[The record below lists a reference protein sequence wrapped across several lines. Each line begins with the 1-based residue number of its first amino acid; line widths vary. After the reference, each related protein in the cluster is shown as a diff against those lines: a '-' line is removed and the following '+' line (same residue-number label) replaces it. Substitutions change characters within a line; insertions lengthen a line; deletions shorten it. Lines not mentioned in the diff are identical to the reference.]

1 MAVLV
6 LLKERLIVMTA
17 EKREPGGKAKKA
29 LLVLLLFGFLTVAG
43 RILTLTEPNNFGYGL
58 LYHMAMAATIGGM
71 ADWFAVTAIFHR
83 PLGIAWRTEI
93 LKKNRQRIMEALVD
107 FCGRDLLGV
116 GKIKTIINRESV
128 SDMMI
133 TYIDERGGK
142 EKILAA
148 VEAAGVKTLAA
159 VDIDRLAME
168 LSPIITNIISSIP
181 TVKLVQH
188 GLNDLTDREIG
199 GPDTLASYGAKL
211 CRELLNN
218 EGTQQLLLTEAEGLR
233 RDYTSG
239 NPMREMALTMAKLT
253 PERIRELMN
262 EAADKKLTEMAQ
274 RGTPAHEQLVA
285 WISDKITAGEI
296 EGKLTAILTEKQQEL
311 ASPGLMA
318 GLLASLMRQSFG
330 EGTGD
335 SAGSTVWR
343 EHFRAIAA
351 EKLTEFTK
359 NRVWQARFDEFV
371 KEYLVSQ
378 LEEHHDFII
387 DLIRQRLEELTDE
400 ELIELSENY
409 VADDLQIIRI
419 NGSVVGGIAGG
430 LLYVIMSVAGR
441 LVAA

>member
-1 MAVLV
+1 MAILL
-6 LLKERLIVMTA
+6 LLKERLIIMTA
-17 EKREPGGKAKKA
+17 EKKETGGKAKKA

-58 LYHMAMAATIGGM
+58 LYHIAMAATIGGM

-116 GKIKTIINRESV
+116 EKIKGIINRESI
-128 SDMMI
+128 SAMMI
-133 TYIDERGGK
+133 SYINEKGGK
-142 EKILAA
+142 EKISAA
-148 VEAAGVKTLAA
+148 IEAAGVKTLAS
-159 VDIDRLAME
+159 VDIDRLARE
-168 LSPIITNIISSIP
+168 LAPIITNIISSIP
-181 TVKLVQH
+181 TGQLVQQ
-188 GLNDLTDREIG
+188 GLNDLTDRTIG
-199 GPDTLASYGAKL
+199 GPDTLATYLAKL
-211 CRELLNN
+211 GRELLND
-218 EGTQQLLLTEAEGLR
+218 EGTQRILLAEAEGLHQ
-233 RDYTSG
+233 DYIDG
-239 NPMREMALTMAKLT
+239 NPMRAMALSMARLT

-262 EAADKKLTEMAQ
+262 EAADKKLAEMAQ
-274 RGTPAHEQLVA
+274 PGTAAHEQLAA
-285 WISDKITAGEI
+285 WIIDKITAGEL
-296 EGKLTAILTEKQQEL
+296 EGKLTAILTEKQREM
-311 ASPGLMA
+311 ASPELIA

-330 EGTGD
+330 EVAGD
-335 SAGSTVWR
+335 SVGSLAWR
-343 EHFRAIAA
+343 ERFRTITV
-351 EKLTEFTK
+351 EKLRSFTE

-371 KEYLVSQ
+371 KEYLISQ

-400 ELIELSENY
+400 ELIELSESY

-430 LLYVIMSVAGR
+430 LLYVVISLTGK

>member
-1 MAVLV
+1 M
-6 LLKERLIVMTA
+6 
-17 EKREPGGKAKKA
+17 
-29 LLVLLLFGFLTVAG
+29 
-43 RILTLTEPNNFGYGL
+43 
-58 LYHMAMAATIGGM
+58 
-71 ADWFAVTAIFHR
+71 
-83 PLGIAWRTEI
+83 
-93 LKKNRQRIMEALVD
+93 
-107 FCGRDLLGV
+107 
-116 GKIKTIINRESV
+116 
-128 SDMMI
+128 
-133 TYIDERGGK
+133 
-142 EKILAA
+142 AA

-159 VDIDRLAME
+159 IDIDRLARE

-188 GLNDLTDREIG
+188 GLNDLTDQEIG

-211 CRELLNN
+211 CRELLND
-218 EGTQQLLLTEAEGLR
+218 EGTQQLLLMEAEGLR
-233 RDYTSG
+233 RDYTNG
-239 NPMREMALTMAKLT
+239 NPMREMALTMVKLT

-285 WISDKITAGEI
+285 WISDKITAGEL

-311 ASPGLMA
+311 ASPELIA

-330 EGTGD
+330 DGTGD
-335 SAGSTVWR
+335 SAGSQAWR

-351 EKLTEFTK
+351 EKLTEFTENK
-359 NRVWQARFDEFV
+359 VWQARFDEFL

-430 LLYVIMSVAGR
+430 LLYVVMSVAGR